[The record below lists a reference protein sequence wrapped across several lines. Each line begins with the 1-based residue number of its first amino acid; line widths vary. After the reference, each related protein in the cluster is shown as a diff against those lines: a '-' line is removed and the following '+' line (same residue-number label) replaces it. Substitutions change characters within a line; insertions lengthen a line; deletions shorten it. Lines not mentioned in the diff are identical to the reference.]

1 MKEKIK
7 LYTMKELLEPL
18 TSEQKEEFKSLEA
31 SYRRGYLHG
40 YSECIDNHHYVGAGI
55 PDITY
60 FFNKILTPWRYFKD
74 KKSKNKV
81 MVMPPEFDMEK
92 YYNHEYRDEKDS

>member
-7 LYTMKELLEPL
+7 LYTLKELLEPL
-18 TSEQKEEFKSLEA
+18 TDEQKKEFKSLEA

-40 YSECIDNHHYVGAGI
+40 FSECIDNHHYVGAGI

-60 FFNKILTPWRYFKD
+60 FFDKFLTPWRYFKD
-74 KKSKNKV
+74 KESKDKV
-81 MVMPPEFDMEK
+81 MVMPPEFDMKKFEN
-92 YYNHEYRDEKDS
+92 YEYSDEKDS